1 MIFIQT
7 IAVNRMVQPMV
18 KEHIDIIQVFLRH
31 RNIKDFIHQQQ
42 QQHRIVNRD
51 YIQADPLADTL
62 HRLILNTMVLI
73 SERKLECVYLWS

>member
-18 KEHIDIIQVFLRH
+18 KEHIDMFLRH
-31 RNIKDFIHQQQ
+31 RNTKAFIHQQ

-51 YIQADPLADTL
+51 FIQADPLADTL
-62 HRLILNTMVLI
+62 PRLILSTTVLI
-73 SERKLECVYLWS
+73 SERKLECVHL